1 MKAQYRCHGTYYGN
15 DAVTTRYRYGANV
28 PGRRWHPGG
37 PALGHETAPGGQR
50 GAQSRRRRM
59 YSSAWAILLEP
70 GSWPVIRG
78 RHRGWRARAPCTSSI
93 LRDQRRPSRPPR
105 RARRRHGIIG
115 RSALVRV
122 GSKERG
128 EERDEQQGKGG
139 DTGDRRVLHDPL
151 LLAVDLH
158 GRLDRL
164 RAGGPGQNMA
174 VREVG

>member
-15 DAVTTRYRYGANV
+15 DAVQVRCERA
-28 PGRRWHPGG
+28 R
-37 PALGHETAPGGQR
+37 PALAPWWTRSRPRDRTGWSARRTVASASHVFVGTGHIAR
-50 GAQSRRRRM
+50 
-59 YSSAWAILLEP
+59 IEP

-78 RHRGWRARAPCTSSI
+78 RYRGWRARAPCTSSI

-128 EERDEQQGKGG
+128 EERDEQEGEGG
-139 DTGDRRVLHDPL
+139 DPGDRRVLHDPL